1 MSVCSCRA
9 CVKQVVQHC
18 CHLERIIVGHY
29 VQSRPWCAEASRLCN
44 TAFTW
49 SVSSSLFL
57 TMRYHLERY
66 QQKEEANGLGA
77 RWDWKAPVVYA
88 PNSEKALVDGWGPGC
103 EPPAKKKHC
112 CDNTYTSRPGWSV
125 VDVRHGPHWG
135 EITMNGDREPWVHSL
150 FV

>member
-1 MSVCSCRA
+1 MQETLILRSTTVDHTICQFADAGR
-9 CVKQVVQHC
+9 
-18 CHLERIIVGHY
+18 
-29 VQSRPWCAEASRLCN
+29 AEASRLCN

-49 SVSSSLFL
+49 RVSSSLFL

-77 RWDWKAPVVYA
+77 RWDWKAPVLYA

-112 CDNTYTSRPGWSV
+112 CDNTYTSRPGWFV
-125 VDVRHGPHWG
+125 VDVRHGPHWE
-135 EITMNGDREPWVHSL
+135 EITMNVDREPWLHSL